1 MVGRSAQSVKPS
13 PRPAELVAVAMTSLW
28 HDDDDDSCCSESDA
42 IEVSLAMCESGVQ
55 PDTLDW
61 SDVIPTR
68 SEPAAPMMATTPT
81 VSDGEFSDADDGDDI
96 PFPALALLAPAADTY
111 VDPPSTQ
118 PGSPAVAARGP
129 PAAPGSPT
137 STPGSQP
144 GEVSESTV
152 TVAVPSPAAGLPA
165 PGSPASG
172 KWGSES
178 PTSETTAGPTPSPA
192 APGSSTSL
200 SELASGPGSPAP
212 PGPRPGETQIST
224 AAVLGSAAPGPPVD
238 DSIPQGCTRTW
249 QGRLPP
255 NCPIKRRA
263 FYQKQAAERAKGV
276 KNLHVKKGKALK
288 AKEAKAK
295 KEAKGAKGAK
305 GAKKHKPATVKAQ
318 TDKDDARRQH
328 LNVYNDFI
336 RAKKADLDAKFP
348 SFSINEL
355 RDLAA
360 IEWQTFKATR
370 EMSGPVAD

>member
-1 MVGRSAQSVKPS
+1 M
-13 PRPAELVAVAMTSLW
+13 
-28 HDDDDDSCCSESDA
+28 
-42 IEVSLAMCESGVQ
+42 
-55 PDTLDW
+55 
-61 SDVIPTR
+61 
-68 SEPAAPMMATTPT
+68 
-81 VSDGEFSDADDGDDI
+81 
-96 PFPALALLAPAADTY
+96 
-111 VDPPSTQ
+111 
-118 PGSPAVAARGP
+118 
-129 PAAPGSPT
+129 
-137 STPGSQP
+137 
-144 GEVSESTV
+144 
-152 TVAVPSPAAGLPA
+152 
-165 PGSPASG
+165 
-172 KWGSES
+172 
-178 PTSETTAGPTPSPA
+178 
-192 APGSSTSL
+192 
-200 SELASGPGSPAP
+200 
-212 PGPRPGETQIST
+212 
-224 AAVLGSAAPGPPVD
+224 
-238 DSIPQGCTRTW
+238 
-249 QGRLPP
+249 PP

-263 FYQKQAAERAKGV
+263 FYQKQVAERAKGV